1 MQAGQDE
8 ISRLLRQVRRQVQLS
23 GSDPARFVLST
34 RDKNLETIAR
44 LELNRNDVK
53 LVLSELSLEDYCSG
67 PSPDHQVA
75 GEVWVFGKIIQG
87 LPVYIK
93 FKLNDSR
100 DAAGVRVLS
109 FHVAEE
115 SLNHP
120 FRSAA
125 QDVQATH
132 SQEERQ

>member
-8 ISRLLRQVRRQVQLS
+8 IASLLRQVKRQIELS
-23 GSDPARFVLST
+23 DSDPARFVLST
-34 RDKNLETIAR
+34 RDKNLESIAR
-44 LELNRNDVK
+44 LELNRDDVK
-53 LVLSELSLEDYCSG
+53 MILSRLSVEDYCSG
-67 PSPDHQVA
+67 PSPDHQA
-75 GEVWVFGKIIQG
+75 TGEVWIFGRVIQE
-87 LPVYIK
+87 LPIYIK

-115 SLNHP
+115 PLKYP

-125 QDVQATH
+125 HDIQAT
-132 SQEERQ
+132 